1 MSYILLGLVQDSFSE
16 SSFQSDLCWHFPPM
30 DPHLWDVNNSTTS
43 AFSETSLQLCFTF
56 SFPASSCTCKETNF
70 RSKSGA
76 SVRSCRFPSKTMN
89 QVLAML
95 GSSCFFQLMLS
106 FLKSQHQIRRS
117 SNFWARQWWSSSRSS
132 SSDWISVKPIRLQE
146 CTDEQ

>member
-1 MSYILLGLVQDSFSE
+1 MTLLMSYILLGLVQDSFSE
-16 SSFQSDLCWHFPPM
+16 SSFQSLFWHFPPM
-30 DPHLWDVNNSTTS
+30 DPHLWDGNSTTS
-43 AFSETSLQLCFTF
+43 AFSETSSQLCFTF
-56 SFPASSCTCKETNF
+56 SFLASSCTCKETNF

-95 GSSCFFQLMLS
+95 GSPCFFQLMLR

-117 SNFWARQWWSSSRSS
+117 SIFLSWT
-132 SSDWISVKPIRLQE
+132 VGFKFK
-146 CTDEQ
+146 